1 MLIGRIG
8 ENEMLTLGMK
18 QYMKQIYLLSD
29 GNNQITSL
37 HVANALGVNRS
48 AVSRM
53 TRKLADHGLIKYE
66 HYGKLYLTE
75 EGKQLGQDL
84 VRQHEVLKQFMEIL
98 GIKEL
103 QVLNE
108 LEEFEF
114 NISTCFIERINMLNQ
129 YFSQDQSRIQ
139 SFYQFCHLF
148 YINEKGDRAI

>member
-1 MLIGRIG
+1 MGRIG
-8 ENEMLTLGMK
+8 ENEMLTSGMK

-29 GNNQITSL
+29 GTNQVTPL
-37 HVANALGVNRS
+37 LVAKALGVNRS

-66 HYGKLYLTE
+66 YYGKLYLTE
-75 EGKQLGQDL
+75 KGKQLGQIL
-84 VRQHEVLKQFMEIL
+84 VKQHEVLKQFLEII

-103 QVLNE
+103 YVLNE
-108 LEEFEF
+108 LEEIEF

-139 SFYQFCHLF
+139 SFYQFCH
-148 YINEKGDRAI
+148 

>member
-1 MLIGRIG
+1 MGRIG
-8 ENEMLTLGMK
+8 ENEMLTSGMK

-29 GNNQITSL
+29 GTNQVTPL
-37 HVANALGVNRS
+37 LVAKALGVNRS

-66 HYGKLYLTE
+66 YYGKLYLTE

-84 VRQHEVLKQFMEIL
+84 VRQHEVLKQFLEII

-114 NISTCFIERINMLNQ
+114 NISICVIERINMLNQ
-129 YFSQDQSRIQ
+129 YFSQEQSHIQ
-139 SFYQFCHLF
+139 SFYQFCH
-148 YINEKGDRAI
+148 